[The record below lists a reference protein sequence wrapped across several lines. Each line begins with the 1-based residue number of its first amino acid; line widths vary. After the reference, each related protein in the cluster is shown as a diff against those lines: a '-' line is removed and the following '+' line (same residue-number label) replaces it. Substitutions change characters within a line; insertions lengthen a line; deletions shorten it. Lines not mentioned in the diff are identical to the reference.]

1 MKSETLKQKLE
12 IEEKIIIEV
21 SKIEVTVK
29 EKIKQLEADE
39 LRLFHSYNRHAVSKV
54 KLEVLTKL
62 EEVIHQLE
70 VLKKLNS

>member
-1 MKSETLKQKLE
+1 M
-12 IEEKIIIEV
+12 
-21 SKIEVTVK
+21 SKIENTVK

-39 LRLFHSYNRHAVSKV
+39 LRLFHSYNRHAISKV

-70 VLKKLNS
+70 ILKKLNS